1 MVIKPMIRSNICMN
15 AHPTG
20 CEVEVRREIEYV
32 EKQKSVDGAKK
43 VLIIGSSTGYGLA
56 TRIVAGA
63 GSSADTLG
71 VAYERPASGKRTATV
86 GWYNTLAYEQ
96 YAESKGLYAETIFGD
111 AFSEEIKRQTIEKIK
126 QDLGTVDLVVYSLA
140 SGVRRDPTDGDEY
153 RSVLKPIGEPY
164 KALSLDPMK
173 GELKEV
179 EIEPATE
186 DEIRATVKVM
196 GGEDWELWIKALQEA
211 GALAEGCMTV
221 AYSYVGPELTQPI
234 YREGTIGKAKEHLEN
249 TARRLEQILKDIGG
263 KAFVSINK
271 AVVTR
276 ASAVIPVVPLYFAIL
291 FDVMKEKGIHEQP
304 IQQMY
309 RLFRD
314 RLYGGGDVPVD
325 SEGRIRLDDWEM
337 REDVQREVDE
347 RWKNVSQDNI
357 DELADIEG
365 YRRRFLEIHG
375 FGIDEVDYEQDV
387 EP

>member
-1 MVIKPMIRSNICMN
+1 
-15 AHPTG
+15 
-20 CEVEVRREIEYV
+20 
-32 EKQKSVDGAKK
+32 
-43 VLIIGSSTGYGLA
+43 
-56 TRIVAGA
+56 
-63 GSSADTLG
+63 
-71 VAYERPASGKRTATV
+71 
-86 GWYNTLAYEQ
+86 
-96 YAESKGLYAETIFGD
+96 
-111 AFSEEIKRQTIEKIK
+111 
-126 QDLGTVDLVVYSLA
+126 
-140 SGVRRDPTDGDEY
+140 
-153 RSVLKPIGEPY
+153 
-164 KALSLDPMK
+164 MK